1 MPSPRRAPARVHKF
15 VEGDL
20 TQTPDI
26 KIPFQYTPRDYQVD
40 PFKYLQA
47 GIKRIGLVWHRRSG
61 KDKTC
66 WNLMISEAVQKVGT
80 YFYVLPLLNQGRK
93 VIWQGR
99 GKDGIR
105 FLDHIPKALL
115 DGDPNSTEMLVRLYN
130 GSIIQILGADNAD
143 AYRGT
148 NPIGFVFSE
157 FAFCDPKIWNTFRP
171 ILAENGGW
179 AVFNSTP
186 FGKNHWF
193 ELYNKTQTNP
203 RWRWSFLTVDDTRT
217 PESTPVVTQEMLDEE
232 RASGM
237 DEEFL
242 QQEYYCSFT
251 GSVRGTYYGRLIDD
265 AERDGRIGISHQYD
279 PVLPVYTAWD
289 IGTRDATAVWF
300 YQKKGRS
307 IYLIDYYENSGE
319 GVEHYI
325 RHLYQQKY
333 VYAKNF
339 APHDMK
345 RRDFS
350 SGKNAKDVAGELT
363 GKPNFFSLVP
373 ILGVEDGIQA
383 VRSIF
388 PRCFFNSIKCRRGI
402 DALRDYHKK
411 WDETKR
417 IFSATPDHSWASHG
431 SDAFRILATGFEES
445 VDILRGMGQ
454 RPGSFKIPSTI
465 QWMGR

>member
-1 MPSPRRAPARVHKF
+1 
-15 VEGDL
+15 
-20 TQTPDI
+20 
-26 KIPFQYTPRDYQVD
+26 
-40 PFKYLQA
+40 
-47 GIKRIGLVWHRRSG
+47 
-61 KDKTC
+61 
-66 WNLMISEAVQKVGT
+66 
-80 YFYVLPLLNQGRK
+80 
-93 VIWQGR
+93 
-99 GKDGIR
+99 
-105 FLDHIPKALL
+105 
-115 DGDPNSTEMLVRLYN
+115 
-130 GSIIQILGADNAD
+130 
-143 AYRGT
+143 
-148 NPIGFVFSE
+148 
-157 FAFCDPKIWNTFRP
+157 
-171 ILAENGGW
+171 
-179 AVFNSTP
+179 
-186 FGKNHWF
+186 
-193 ELYNKTQTNP
+193 
-203 RWRWSFLTVDDTRT
+203 
-217 PESTPVVTQEMLDEE
+217 
-232 RASGM
+232 
-237 DEEFL
+237 
-242 QQEYYCSFT
+242 
-251 GSVRGTYYGRLIDD
+251 
-265 AERDGRIGISHQYD
+265 
-279 PVLPVYTAWD
+279 
-289 IGTRDATAVWF
+289 VWF